1 MTLPERTAVAVVGGG
16 QAGLSLSW
24 WLTRHGVDH
33 VVLERS
39 RVAHEWR
46 ESRWDTFCLVTP
58 NWQCDLPGFPYAG
71 DDPDGFMVKD
81 EIVAYLEAYAASFG
95 PPLLEGVD
103 VQAVTRRD
111 DGAFRVVTDRGE
123 LVADA
128 VVAATGGYSRP
139 IVPPF
144 AAVLDPGIGQ
154 LHSSQYRSPAH
165 LPDGAVLVVGSGQSG
180 AQIAE
185 DLHLA
190 GRQVHLAIG
199 DAPRCARTYRGRDVV
214 SWLHDMGQYELPI
227 SAHPLGAA
235 ARERTNHYVTGRDGG
250 RDIDLRAFARD
261 GMRLFGRAVDGDAT
275 TVRFAPG
282 LTGLLDAAD
291 EVYNSINASIDRWIE
306 AQGIAAP
313 PPSTYAPVWQP
324 DGEALELDLAAAGVT
339 SVVWCIGFRPDWS
352 WLQVP
357 VLGPSGHPEHDRGVS
372 AVPGLGFL
380 GLPWLHTWG
389 SGRFASVG
397 RDAEHLAARL
407 VEHLDRRAARLV
419 PAAG

>member
-1 MTLPERTAVAVVGGG
+1 MTSLPTHVPVVVVGGG

-24 WLTRHGVDH
+24 WLRQHDVDH
-33 VVLERS
+33 RVLERHE
-39 RVAHEWR
+39 VGHEWR
-46 ESRWDTFCLVTP
+46 HSRWDSFCLVTP

-81 EIVAYLEAYAASFG
+81 EIVGYLEAYARSFD
-95 PPLLEGVD
+95 PPVVPGVD
-103 VQAVTRRD
+103 VRGVRRLADGSFLVSTSAGEVQA
-111 DGAFRVVTDRGE
+111 E
-123 LVADA
+123 A
-128 VVAATGGYSRP
+128 VVAATGGYHRP

-144 AAVLDPGIGQ
+144 ASRLDPAIVQ
-154 LHSSQYRSPAH
+154 LHSSEYRNPYQ

-190 GRQVHLAIG
+190 GRQVHLAVG

-214 SWLHDMGQYELPI
+214 TWLHDMGQYDLPVT
-227 SAHPLGAA
+227 AHPLGEA

-261 GMRLFGRAVDGDAT
+261 GMRLYGRAVDGDAA
-275 TVRFAPG
+275 TVDFAPG
-282 LTGLLDAAD
+282 VAASLDQAD
-291 EVYNSINASIDRWIE
+291 QVYDGINASIDRWIA
-306 AQGIAAP
+306 AQGIDASAGMP
-313 PPSTYAPVWQP
+313 YVPVWEP
-324 DGEALELDLAAAGVT
+324 SEEPASLDLVGQGVT
-339 SVVWCIGFRPDWS
+339 SVVWCIGFRADWS

-357 VLGPSGHPEHDRGVS
+357 VIGASGHPEHERGIS
-372 AVPGLGFL
+372 AVPGMGFL

-397 RDAEHLAARL
+397 RDAQHLASALVAHLAQRRL
-407 VEHLDRRAARLV
+407 QPTA
-419 PAAG
+419 